1 MADDRREA
9 ADYLPLSDLTF
20 HVLLALGAGA
30 AHGYA
35 IGKEVER
42 RSAGRLSPATGS
54 LYQALR
60 RLHRDGL
67 IEEVPPPRRVVVTD
81 ARRQYFRLTGF
92 GRRVFGLEV
101 RRLEGLL
108 SAARQMKL
116 APGSL

>member
-1 MADDRREA
+1 
-9 ADYLPLSDLTF
+9 
-20 HVLLALGAGA
+20 
-30 AHGYA
+30 
-35 IGKEVER
+35 
-42 RSAGRLSPATGS
+42 
-54 LYQALR
+54 
-60 RLHRDGL
+60 
-67 IEEVPPPRRVVVTD
+67 VVVTD